1 MRHLCILAL
10 IGIVA
15 CGGNSTSTNPFPS
28 QPLAENSTVASEVP
42 PSEIEIT
49 PEIQTAWDGFV
60 SKASVEYPT
69 SSLQIIGKSIVGF
82 RAKYGDCTSFPS
94 TPGEV
99 QIFEWQFGAFVPI
112 GTLAIEG
119 AGEDADWIQFIDVT
133 VDGIPELIVQV
144 FCYEF
149 FTSVYSVGSQGVF
162 KVAEGSY
169 LKDGILMKYVESCE
183 PTCAE
188 GGTEYYE
195 LVWNGLTFDEVLTDR
210 DMPNVAGGNYAGKDL
225 SSFNMSEW
233 DWTGADLSG
242 SNLRGANL
250 TNSNLSGANLSEAD
264 LTGANLSGANLSGA
278 KLGDANFSNANL
290 EGADLRGA
298 FTLFTN
304 FSGANLLRS
313 NIVGVNLEKANLS
326 GATMPD
332 GSLFVPDPNYDP
344 MADGCDEYC

>member
-1 MRHLCILAL
+1 LEW
-10 IGIVA
+10 
-15 CGGNSTSTNPFPS
+15 FY
-28 QPLAENSTVASEVP
+28 
-42 PSEIEIT
+42 
-49 PEIQTAWDGFV
+49 V
-60 SKASVEYPT
+60 SISSEYPS
-69 SSLQIIGKSIVGF
+69 SSLQIIGDSIIGF
-82 RAKYGDCTSFPS
+82 RAKYGDCSNFPH
-94 TPGEV
+94 TLGDV
-99 QIFEWQFGAFVPI
+99 QIFKWEYSAFVPI
-112 GTLAIEG
+112 GNLEIEG
-119 AGEDADWIQFIDVT
+119 PGEDSDWIQFLDVT
-133 VDGIPELIVQV
+133 DDGTPELIVQV

-149 FTSVYSVGSQGVF
+149 FTSVYSVGSQGIF
-162 KVAEGSY
+162 ELAQASY
-169 LKDGILMKYVESCE
+169 LRDGVLKKYVESCE

-195 LVWNGLTFDEVLTDR
+195 LVWNGLTFDEVLTDK
-210 DMPNVAGGNYAGKDL
+210 DLPNVAGGNYAGKDL
-225 SSFNMSEW
+225 SSYNMSEW
-233 DWTGADLSG
+233 DWTGADLNG

-250 TNSNLSGANLSEAD
+250 TNSNLSGANLSDAD

-298 FTLFTN
+298 YTFFTN

-313 NIVGVNLEKANLS
+313 NIVGVNLAKTNLD